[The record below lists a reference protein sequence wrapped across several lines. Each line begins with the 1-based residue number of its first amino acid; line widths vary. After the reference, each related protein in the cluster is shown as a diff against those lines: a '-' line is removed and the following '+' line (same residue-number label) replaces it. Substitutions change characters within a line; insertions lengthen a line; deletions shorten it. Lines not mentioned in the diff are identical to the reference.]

1 MPSATQRKPGLV
13 YTFYSYKGGV
23 GRSMALANV
32 AALLA
37 KWGRSVLIVDWDL
50 EASGIETF
58 FEGVTPGLRDLR
70 RSKPGIV
77 DLIIARSEGHEID
90 WSDCLIDAYPF
101 GATNPVSIITAGR
114 SGEGFTE
121 RMQSLDF
128 GRLFAESDLGSYIE
142 KLRNEWI
149 SKFDTVLI
157 DSRTGITD
165 IGGIC
170 TIHLP
175 DVLVLLFTT
184 TETSVRG
191 VIDVITAAREQQ
203 AKLPFERRKL
213 LALPVPARDESRTEF
228 QKAEEWKRAFADR
241 FSEYYR
247 DWLPAERTPL
257 DVLNLLRIPYV
268 PFWSFGETLPVV
280 VQGTSDPSSLG
291 AAYEV
296 LARLIETDL
305 EWHKVLSGEVIAAP
319 VRSIERTLDEA
330 WVRRHRARAFE
341 GLSKSG
347 RQGFMEVVFYSPNAV
362 IIQPQ
367 DALLYAA
374 RNAAIHT
381 LGWPIGI
388 VLEKE
393 DKRPRPTT
401 EGIVAEIEATRGGER
416 SYDYW
421 ALTKQGDFYSLIDL
435 LEDRMGENS
444 IFFNTRIVRTTET
457 LLYCSRL
464 VRGLGANG
472 NTRVILA
479 VRHGGLKGRVLSDRY
494 SEPAFST
501 EDEITS
507 VVSFLLSD
515 LDRDLVDL
523 VEKLCEPLFLI
534 FDFQRFGRHVYQK
547 IVTDFVNGRVS

>member
-1 MPSATQRKPGLV
+1 MPRKRALV

-50 EASGIETF
+50 EASGIESF
-58 FEGVTPGLRDLR
+58 FEGATPGLRDLR
-70 RSKPGIV
+70 QSRPGVV
-77 DLIIARSEGHEID
+77 DLIMAKAQGYEID
-90 WSDCLIDAYPF
+90 WGECLIDAYPF
-101 GATNPVSIITAGR
+101 GADKPVSIITAGR
-114 SGEGFTE
+114 SDDGFTE

-128 GRLFAESDLGSYIE
+128 GRLFAEFELGSYIE

-184 TETSVRG
+184 TETSVQG
-191 VIDVITAAREQQ
+191 VIDVMTAAREQQ
-203 AKLPFERRKL
+203 SKLPFERQKL

-241 FSEYYR
+241 FSEYYK

-268 PFWSFGETLPVV
+268 PFWSFGESLPVV
-280 VQGTSDPSSLG
+280 VQGTADRSSLG

-296 LARLIETDL
+296 LARLVETDL
-305 EWHKVLSGEVIAAP
+305 EWHKVLAGEVIAPP
-319 VRSIERTLDEA
+319 VRGVERALDEA
-330 WVRRHRARAFE
+330 WVQRHRAKAQE
-341 GLSKSG
+341 GLKKAG
-347 RQGFMEVVFYSPNAV
+347 RKGFMEVVFYSPNAV
-362 IIQPQ
+362 IDQPQ
-367 DALLYAA
+367 DALLSAA
-374 RNAAIHT
+374 RNAAIDA
-381 LGWPIGI
+381 GGPIGT
-388 VLEKE
+388 VLDED
-393 DKRPRPTT
+393 DKRPRPTK
-401 EGIVAEIEATRGGER
+401 EGIVAEINNAFRR
-416 SYDYW
+416 FRAYDYW
-421 ALTKQGDFYSLIDL
+421 ALTKQGDFYSLINL
-435 LEDRMGENS
+435 SEDNGPNDTT
-444 IFFNTRIVRTTET
+444 IFFNVRIDRTTET

-464 VRGLGANG
+464 YRGLGANG
-472 NTRVILA
+472 NTRVVLTI
-479 VRHGGLKGRVLSDRY
+479 RHGGLRGRVLSGGGVQ
-494 SEPAFST
+494 SST
-501 EDEITS
+501 EDEIAS
-507 VVSFLLSD
+507 EVSFLLFD

-534 FDFQRFGRHVYQK
+534 FDFKRFGRHIYQT
-547 IVTDFVNGRVS
+547 IVTDVVNGKVT